1 MKLNYFNDLCLG
13 FLLFTLILYACV
25 GSAYR
30 LNAKRV
36 ADDPKKLEIPLGVVL
51 FAPLT
56 RPLLLIGVISLFIIK
71 ALLYSVFLVLF
82 TVALLVIRKPF
93 LITWL
98 KETAAWIGDRL
109 LQANIF
115 LIKIAFGDLSTKTQT
130 T

>member
-1 MKLNYFNDLCLG
+1 MLTNYYNYLCSG
-13 FLLFTLILYACV
+13 VLLVTLILYACA
-25 GSAYR
+25 GYSYS
-30 LNAKRV
+30 LNAKRA
-36 ADDPKKLEIPLGVVL
+36 ADDPKKLDIPLSVVL

-56 RPLLLIGVISLFIIK
+56 WPLLLIGVISLFIIK

-93 LITWL
+93 LFTWL
-98 KETAAWIGDRL
+98 KEIATWIGDRL

-115 LIKIAFGDLSTKTQT
+115 LIRIAFGDLSKKTQT